1 MASQF
6 CSFCLPT
13 FVVAEVVLKPCVNFC
28 KDLQHIKGLEF
39 QFKIL
44 GVVRADERYQTVEE
58 FLEFLERHGLQIAS
72 SKPVK
77 EEL

>member
-1 MASQF
+1 MKTKIQTIWDGPPQF
-6 CSFCLPT
+6 CGFCLPT

-44 GVVRADERYQTVEE
+44 GVVREDERYQTVEE
-58 FLEFLERHGLQIAS
+58 CTNN
-72 SKPVK
+72 
-77 EEL
+77 